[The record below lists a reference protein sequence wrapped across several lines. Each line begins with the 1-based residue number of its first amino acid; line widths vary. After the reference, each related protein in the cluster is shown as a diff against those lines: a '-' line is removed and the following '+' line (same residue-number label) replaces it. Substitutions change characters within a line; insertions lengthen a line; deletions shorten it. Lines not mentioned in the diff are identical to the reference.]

1 MMFRANGSFVWVSIQ
16 YRLGLFGF
24 LAGRDIYDNG
34 DLNTGLLDQRAALE
48 WVQRHISAFGGD
60 PARVTITGGS
70 AGGGNPPTPPSFV
83 FTSFVLIHPCFLF
96 ALSSVFKI
104 NGSRFSGL
112 ASMAL
117 LNSLL

>member
-34 DLNTGLLDQRAALE
+34 ELNTGLLDQRAALE

-70 AGGGNPPTPPSFV
+70 AGGGNTPTL
-83 FTSFVLIHPCFLF
+83 VLIHPSFLF
-96 ALSSVFKI
+96 VFLFLFLM
-104 NGSRFSGL
+104 GH
-112 ASMAL
+112 ASMV
-117 LNSLL
+117 SLQWPCLIRRFNGY

>member
-1 MMFRANGSFVWVSIQ
+1 MAVDILKVPYPCILSKAGSAQSTRPDAMMFRANGSFVWVSIQ

-70 AGGGNPPTPPSFV
+70 AGGGNHLPS
-83 FTSFVLIHPCFLF
+83 L
-96 ALSSVFKI
+96 
-104 NGSRFSGL
+104 
-112 ASMAL
+112 
-117 LNSLL
+117 

>member
-1 MMFRANGSFVWVSIQ
+1 MFRANGSFVWVSIQ

-70 AGGGNPPTPPSFV
+70 AGGGKPPTLVSIPPSY
-83 FTSFVLIHPCFLF
+83 
-96 ALSSVFKI
+96 SVFPLFLKLM
-104 NGSRFSGL
+104 GL
-112 ASMAL
+112 AFL
-117 LNSLL
+117 VSLQWPCLIRRFNGC

>member
-1 MMFRANGSFVWVSIQ
+1 MMFRANGSFVWVSLQ

-70 AGGGNPPTPPSFV
+70 AGGGKLPTPP
-83 FTSFVLIHPCFLF
+83 TSF
-96 ALSSVFKI
+96 
-104 NGSRFSGL
+104 
-112 ASMAL
+112 
-117 LNSLL
+117 